1 MLESKDNVLI
11 MAYKKINEN
20 QIQGLSQLK
29 DPSFNVYR
37 YMICVYVDQISDVSY
52 MTRDELYFA
61 TIEDHTLKIDL
72 DNFKDEIKLNSKILN
87 LLKIKDTKLYPVC
100 VTIKKIY

>member
-29 DPSFNVYR
+29 DPSSNVYR

-61 TIEDHTLKIDL
+61 TIENHTLKIDL

-87 LLKIKDTKLYPVC
+87 LLKIKDNKPYPVC